1 QEVRSGSGE
10 VPMLAHRSASSRH
23 RVANWAASAL
33 LGALVALLTL
43 ALGSVHEV
51 AAQTFEHL
59 AAQAPNG
66 DLIVFYWEPGAD
78 WKAVNVTSKTNQK
91 VASAATSW
99 QTPNGSRIVEHL
111 AAQAP
116 NGDLIVFYW
125 EPGADWKS
133 VNVTSKTNQKVASA
147 PTSWQVPSA
156 NLIVEHL
163 AAEAPNGDLIVFY
176 WEPGADWK
184 AVNVTPITGQK
195 VASAATSWQTPNGK
209 RIGEHL
215 AAQAPNGDLIVFYW
229 EPGADWKAVN
239 VTSITGQKVASAAT
253 SWQVRS
259 PEAWR
264 GAMLGTPLPKKGCF
278 TSSYPSAEWQ
288 EVPCTSPPH
297 RRYTPASGAW
307 RYQPTHMG

>member
-91 VASAATSW
+91 VASAATGW
-99 QTPNGSRIVEHL
+99 QTPNGNRIVEHL

-116 NGDLIVFYW
+116 
-125 EPGADWKS
+125 
-133 VNVTSKTNQKVASA
+133 
-147 PTSWQVPSA
+147 
-156 NLIVEHL
+156 
-163 AAEAPNGDLIVFY
+163 
-176 WEPGADWK
+176 
-184 AVNVTPITGQK
+184 TG
-195 VASAATSWQTPNGK
+195 
-209 RIGEHL
+209 H
-215 AAQAPNGDLIVFYW
+215 LIVFYW

-253 SWQVRS
+253 SWQTPNGKRIVEHLAAQA
-259 PEAWR
+259 PNGDLIVFYWEP
-264 GAMLGTPLPKKGCF
+264 GADWKAVNV
-278 TSSYPSAEWQ
+278 TSKTNQKVASAPTSWQVPSANLI
-288 EVPCTSPPH
+288 V
-297 RRYTPASGAW
+297 
-307 RYQPTHMG
+307 